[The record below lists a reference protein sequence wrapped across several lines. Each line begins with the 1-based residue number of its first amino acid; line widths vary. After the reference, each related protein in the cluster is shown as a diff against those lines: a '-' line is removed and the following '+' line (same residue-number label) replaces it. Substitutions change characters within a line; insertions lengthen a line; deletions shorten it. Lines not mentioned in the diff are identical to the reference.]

1 MFKKYLSYKIDIQT
15 NYNYNQLNN
24 NNLINKII
32 AVIKTDLNN
41 DAIKNKEGNI
51 YFETDFWRT
60 KLFHSE
66 IGLFNLT
73 IDAVQISILENLSTS
88 VVRIELSFLR
98 LLVIFYSISFLT
110 ILIGSLYGEM
120 KVISLISLIL
130 LVLPLIMIYPLSLI
144 GSRVCISNIE
154 RAVK

>member
-1 MFKKYLSYKIDIQT
+1 MFKKFLSYKIDIQT

-41 DAIKNKEGNI
+41 NAITNKEGKI

-60 KLFHSE
+60 KLFQSE
-66 IGLFNLT
+66 IGLFNFT
-73 IDAVQISILENLSTS
+73 IDAVQISILEKLSTS

-110 ILIGSLYGEM
+110 LLIGNLYGEM
-120 KVISLISLIL
+120 KVISFISLSL

-144 GSRVCISNIE
+144 GSRVIISNIE